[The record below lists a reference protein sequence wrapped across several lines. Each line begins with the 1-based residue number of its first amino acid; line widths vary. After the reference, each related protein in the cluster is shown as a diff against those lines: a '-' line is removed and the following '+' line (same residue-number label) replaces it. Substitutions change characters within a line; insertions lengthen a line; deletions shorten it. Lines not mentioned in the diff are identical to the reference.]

1 LGLANTFGIS
11 LVNIRKNHVRQKLL
25 EGQAAYG
32 MMAFEFF
39 TPGLLPILSQAG
51 AEFVVL
57 DMEHSGVGIDVIK
70 AQLGAARGTSIVP
83 IVRVPGTARHLI
95 SPVLDAGAM
104 GIMVPL
110 VETRAQAEDI
120 VSWCRYRPQ
129 GTRGLGFSVAH
140 DDYAGGSVV
149 EKIKALNER
158 TLIIALIESETGIQ
172 NADAILSVP
181 GIDVGWLGHYDLTD
195 SLGIPA
201 EFEHARFKA
210 AVKTLVAACRRHG
223 KAAGFLASDLQQAIA
238 WRKKGFRC
246 LGYGTDIG
254 LLRDSLANGMSRL
267 KALGLN

>member
-1 LGLANTFGIS
+1 M
-11 LVNIRKNHVRQKLL
+11 NIRKNHVRQKLL

-120 VSWCRYRPQ
+120 VSWCRYRPE

-195 SLGIPA
+195 SLGIPVQSGRQDPCRCLPPA
-201 EFEHARFKA
+201 WQGSRVFGLRLAASDCLAQKGVSMPWLWHRYRPPARQPCKRNVPTQSAGAKLKA
-210 AVKTLVAACRRHG
+210 RPG
-223 KAAGFLASDLQQAIA
+223 AGFSEPQHQPAQ
-238 WRKKGFRC
+238 
-246 LGYGTDIG
+246 
-254 LLRDSLANGMSRL
+254 
-267 KALGLN
+267 